1 MFWKK
6 ANHMKKVRFR

>member
-6 ANHMKKVRFR
+6 AVTPSQR